1 MSDMSARSSDLVTAS
16 EIEEAARILAP
27 VAIHTPLVPA
37 PWLELAARGDL
48 RLKCENLQRTGAFKF
63 RGAYTMISRLTEA
76 ERSRGVVCYSAG
88 NHAQAVALSAHL
100 LGMRAVVVMPTAVVE
115 VKRTG
120 VEQWGAEVVLAGTTG
135 RERQLEAERIAAER
149 GLVLIPPFAHRD
161 IIAGQGTVG
170 REVLADWPEVE
181 AVLVPTAGGGLL
193 GGVAGWIKRRAPRCR
208 IVGVEPEQAGP
219 MGRSLEAGRAVTIDR
234 ADTLADGLRIEYVSD
249 ITFAHARAF
258 VDDMVRVSE
267 DAIRHAMKLLMT
279 AGKLVVEPAGAV
291 TVAAVLAGRWRP
303 DGRRTALVLSGGNA
317 DPAILAELLR

>member
-1 MSDMSARSSDLVTAS
+1 
-16 EIEEAARILAP
+16 
-27 VAIHTPLVPA
+27 
-37 PWLELAARGDL
+37 
-48 RLKCENLQRTGAFKF
+48 
-63 RGAYTMISRLTEA
+63 
-76 ERSRGVVCYSAG
+76 
-88 NHAQAVALSAHL
+88 
-100 LGMRAVVVMPTAVVE
+100 MPTAVVE